1 MLTATYSL
9 VAIAAEQENARS
21 RLDRLQQYIH
31 SAWKSLQ
38 HIDFGFIENA
48 LNKLMQFDKYCR
60 SRKIEMYLIPA
71 LRNATHEAESLADE
85 LDRLSATATSILR
98 SIGEQLTAAFFS
110 GRISFPEIC
119 QAMDLYCRKLAA
131 RLEREEQELLP
142 LARIRLSTEEWFAI
156 AAQFLSDEPT
166 ALAPPRRRRPASRAP
181 LQVSAP
187 MMTIRSS

>member
-38 HIDFGFIENA
+38 NIDFGFIENA

-71 LRNATHEAESLADE
+71 LRNTTREAESLIEDLNA
-85 LDRLSATATSILR
+85 LSATATSILR
-98 SIGEQLTAAFFS
+98 SIGEQLTAAFFA
-110 GRISFPEIC
+110 GRIRFSEVC
-119 QAMDLYCRKLAA
+119 QAMDLYCRKLAV
-131 RLEREEQELLP
+131 RLEKEEQELLP
-142 LARIRLSTEEWFAI
+142 MARVHFSTEEWFSI

-166 ALAPPRRRRPASRAP
+166 ALGRRRQRRPATRAS
-181 LQVSAP
+181 LQMNTP
-187 MMTIRSS
+187 MMNIRS